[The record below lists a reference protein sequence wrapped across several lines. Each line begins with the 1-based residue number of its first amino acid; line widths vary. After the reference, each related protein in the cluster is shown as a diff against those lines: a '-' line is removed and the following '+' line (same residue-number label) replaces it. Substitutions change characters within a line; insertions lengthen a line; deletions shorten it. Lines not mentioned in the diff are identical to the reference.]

1 MPKFKIVYKG
11 LDEADII
18 EAGSVS
24 QADDQYVFF
33 DASGNLCAMVTK
45 TNAWKVVRISE

>member
-1 MPKFKIVYKG
+1 MAKYKVVYKG
-11 LDEADII
+11 LESEDII

-33 DASGNLCAMVTK
+33 DVGGNLCAMITK
-45 TNAWKVVRISE
+45 ANAWKVVRISD

>member
-1 MPKFKIVYKG
+1 MAKFQVVYKG
-11 LDEADII
+11 LETEDII

-33 DASGNLCAMVTK
+33 DQSGNLCAMITK
-45 TNAWKVVRISE
+45 TNAWKVVRISN